1 MNCPKCACAEAVK
14 NGKMEGKQR
23 YKCKSCGCNYTQG
36 THYRTPH
43 EIRVEC
49 IKLYLEG
56 VGFRG
61 IARLTGV
68 SHVIVQRWVKELG
81 DKIHKMRPETGKI
94 AQVSIMEIDE
104 MWHFVQKKRTNA
116 GSG

>member
-1 MNCPKCACAEAVK
+1 M
-14 NGKMEGKQR
+14 
-23 YKCKSCGCNYTQG
+23 
-36 THYRTPH
+36 
-43 EIRVEC
+43 EC

-81 DKIHKMRPETGKI
+81 DKIEHLRPETGKI
-94 AQVSIMEIDE
+94 TQVNIMEIDE
-104 MWHFVQKKRTNA
+104 MWHFVQKKEQMLGLN
-116 GSG
+116 SL

>member
-1 MNCPKCACAEAVK
+1 M
-14 NGKMEGKQR
+14 
-23 YKCKSCGCNYTQG
+23 
-36 THYRTPH
+36 
-43 EIRVEC
+43 EC

-68 SHVIVQRWVKELG
+68 SHVIVQHWVKQLG
-81 DKIHKMRPETGKI
+81 DKIEALRPETGEVT
-94 AQVSIMEIDE
+94 QVNIMEIDE
-104 MWHFVQKKRTNA
+104 MWHFIQKKHKNA